1 MTGGSAATSST
12 HGRSATESRPATTS
26 GTSMSAGKHGGETP
40 ATLRTKTTSTAGSTG
55 QTTMK
60 GSTGSAAT
68 SGGTQPALKSNLRRP
83 ATTSGNGILAGS
95 NGGETP
101 ATLRTKPTST
111 AGSSCQTTNNWSTGS
126 PATSGGAPPAS
137 EHWISQGLRQQIM
150 KWLRS
155 HAISPVHAGETAS
168 LLTSSKCK

>member
-1 MTGGSAATSST
+1 M
-12 HGRSATESRPATTS
+12 
-26 GTSMSAGKHGGETP
+26 P

-60 GSTGSAAT
+60 WSTGSAA
-68 SGGTQPALKSNLRRP
+68 
-83 ATTSGNGILAGS
+83 TSGNGILAGS

-111 AGSSCQTTNNWSTGS
+111 AGYSSQTTMDWSTGS

-155 HAISPVHAGETAS
+155 
-168 LLTSSKCK
+168 

>member
-1 MTGGSAATSST
+1 MG
-12 HGRSATESRPATTS
+12 S

-40 ATLRTKTTSTAGSTG
+40 ATLRTKTTSTAGFTG

-60 GSTGSAAT
+60 WSTGSAAT
-68 SGGTQPALKSNLRRP
+68 SGGTQPALMKPNLRRP

-101 ATLRTKPTST
+101 ATLRTNLTST
-111 AGSSCQTTNNWSTGS
+111 AGFTGKSTMKWSTGS
-126 PATSGGAPPAS
+126 PATRGGTQPAS

-155 HAISPVHAGETAS
+155 HAISPVHSMEI
-168 LLTSSKCK
+168 